1 MESRKMI
8 LMNLFAGR
16 NGDMDIENRPV
27 DTVGEGESGTKG
39 ESSIYIYIQP
49 CAKQVASENFLYN
62 TESPAWHFDDLEGW
76 NRGRGGRPYMYNY
89 G

>member
-27 DTVGEGESGTKG
+27 DTGGEGESGTKG
-39 ESSIYIYIQP
+39 ESSINIYIQP
-49 CAKQVASENFLYN
+49 CAK
-62 TESPAWHFDDLEGW
+62 
-76 NRGRGGRPYMYNY
+76 
-89 G
+89 